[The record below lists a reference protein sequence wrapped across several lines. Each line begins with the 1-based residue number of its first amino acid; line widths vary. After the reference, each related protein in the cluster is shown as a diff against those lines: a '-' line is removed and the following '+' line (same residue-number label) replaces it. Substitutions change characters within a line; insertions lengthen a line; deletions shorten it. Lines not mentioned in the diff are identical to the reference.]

1 MAWMAS
7 RRPPPRLRAH
17 PGLATYGRP
26 QHVRGADGLQTRP
39 EKLEHPDFWARQ
51 RARMADPAELRA
63 SAQRLGY
70 WRPPP
75 PEPLGTPGLPEPD
88 ADRLLATDF
97 LTSGSAARI
106 GAS

>member
-1 MAWMAS
+1 MAS
-7 RRPPPRLRAH
+7 
-17 PGLATYGRP
+17 
-26 QHVRGADGLQTRP
+26 ADTSNQTRP

-70 WRPPP
+70 WRPAPP
-75 PEPLGTPGLPEPD
+75 APAVLEPD
-88 ADRLLATDF
+88 ADRLLATGF
-97 LTSGSAARI
+97 LTGGSAARI

>member
-1 MAWMAS
+1 MKGRSTREAPMAS
-7 RRPPPRLRAH
+7 VDT
-17 PGLATYGRP
+17 GN
-26 QHVRGADGLQTRP
+26 QTRS

-51 RARMADPAELRA
+51 RARMHNPAELRA

-70 WRPPP
+70 WRSP
-75 PEPLGTPGLPEPD
+75 PEPSVPQGLPEPD

-97 LTSGSAARI
+97 LTGGSAARI

>member
-1 MAWMAS
+1 MAS
-7 RRPPPRLRAH
+7 
-17 PGLATYGRP
+17 T
-26 QHVRGADGLQTRP
+26 DTSSQTRP
-39 EKLEHPDFWARQ
+39 EKLEHLDFWARQ

-70 WRPPP
+70 WRPPL
-75 PEPLGTPGLPEPD
+75 EPAVTHGLPEPD

-97 LTSGSAARI
+97 LTGNSAARI

>member
-1 MAWMAS
+1 MAS
-7 RRPPPRLRAH
+7 
-17 PGLATYGRP
+17 TEISS
-26 QHVRGADGLQTRP
+26 QTRP
-39 EKLEHPDFWARQ
+39 ERLEHPDFWARQ

-75 PEPLGTPGLPEPD
+75 EPAVPHELPEPD

-97 LTSGSAARI
+97 LTGNSAAWI

>member
-1 MAWMAS
+1 MAS
-7 RRPPPRLRAH
+7 
-17 PGLATYGRP
+17 TEISS
-26 QHVRGADGLQTRP
+26 QIRP

-51 RARMADPAELRA
+51 RAKMQNPAELRA

-75 PEPLGTPGLPEPD
+75 EPLVAHGVPEPD

-97 LTSGSAARI
+97 LTGNSAARI

>member
-1 MAWMAS
+1 MAS
-7 RRPPPRLRAH
+7 
-17 PGLATYGRP
+17 
-26 QHVRGADGLQTRP
+26 ADTSNQTRP

-70 WRPPP
+70 WRPQ
-75 PEPLGTPGLPEPD
+75 PEPSVAHRLPEPD

-97 LTSGSAARI
+97 LTGGSAARV
-106 GAS
+106 GAP

>member
-1 MAWMAS
+1 MAS
-7 RRPPPRLRAH
+7 
-17 PGLATYGRP
+17 T
-26 QHVRGADGLQTRP
+26 DTSDQTRP

-51 RARMADPAELRA
+51 RARMHSPAELRA

-75 PEPLGTPGLPEPD
+75 PAPLGTPGLPEPD

>member
-1 MAWMAS
+1 MAS
-7 RRPPPRLRAH
+7 
-17 PGLATYGRP
+17 
-26 QHVRGADGLQTRP
+26 ADTSNQTRP

-51 RARMADPAELRA
+51 RARMHDPADLRM

-70 WRPPP
+70 WRLP
-75 PEPLGTPGLPEPD
+75 PEPAVPHELPEPD

-97 LTSGSAARI
+97 LTGTSAARI